1 MKAQKNHQYILEQA
15 YKVFIKKGYSQ
26 VTMTDIIT
34 ECGISRGGVYRYLRS
49 TKDIFIALVRQ
60 KLFELPDMNL

>member
-1 MKAQKNHQYILEQA
+1 MKAQKKHQYILEQA

-34 ECGISRGGVYRYLRS
+34 ECEISRGGVYRYFQS
-49 TKDIFIALVRQ
+49 TKDIFYRACSAN
-60 KLFELPDMNL
+60 ELTEIRT